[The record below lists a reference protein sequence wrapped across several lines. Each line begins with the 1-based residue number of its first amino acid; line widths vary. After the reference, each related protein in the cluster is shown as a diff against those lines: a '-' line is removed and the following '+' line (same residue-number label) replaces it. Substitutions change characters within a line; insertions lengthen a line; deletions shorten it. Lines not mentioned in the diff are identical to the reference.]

1 MTEIEK
7 LRDRTYRHQVATACR
22 AIAASGYGDVTMGH
36 VSIFDR
42 DRGLMYIKRKGL
54 GLDEIEWTDVLVH
67 PIEDDD
73 ALHTTPMMHFEA
85 SMHTEVYKARDDVNS
100 VIHSHPPYA
109 IAMGATEASL
119 QMVNHD
125 AVMFAEHGVP
135 AIDDHDL
142 ITTSEQ
148 GARVAKALGPA
159 RALLLR
165 GHGVLIAG
173 EDVRWSVRAAVC
185 LERAIKVQM
194 YASMLGPLRPIPADV
209 AKDFFK
215 RKYTAKKFLTIADED
230 KSSDGTSLDEFWDYW
245 ERSTRRNDTVV
256 PRQV

>member
-1 MTEIEK
+1 MSKPEQFH
-7 LRDRTYRHQVATACR
+7 DRVYRQNVATACR
-22 AIAASGYGDVTMGH
+22 VIAASGYADVTMGH

-42 DRGLMYIKRKGL
+42 GRGLVYIKRKGL
-54 GLDEIEWTDVLVH
+54 GLDEVEWTDVIAH

-73 ALHTTPMMHFEA
+73 ALYSTPSMHFEA
-85 SMHTEVYKARDDVNS
+85 SMHTEVYKAREDVHS

-109 IAMGATEASL
+109 IAMGASEATL

-135 AIDDHDL
+135 AIDDHEL

-165 GHGVLIAG
+165 GHGVLVAG
-173 EDVRWSVRAAVC
+173 EDVRWAVRAAVC
-185 LERAIKVQM
+185 LERAIKAQLQ
-194 YASMLGPLRPIPADV
+194 ASMLGRLRPIPAEA
-209 AKDFFK
+209 AKEFFR
-215 RKYTAKKFLTIADED
+215 RKYTAKKFLNIANED
-230 KSSDGTSLDEFWDYW
+230 QSADGTSLDEFWDYW
-245 ERSTRRNDTVV
+245 ERSARRSDAVV